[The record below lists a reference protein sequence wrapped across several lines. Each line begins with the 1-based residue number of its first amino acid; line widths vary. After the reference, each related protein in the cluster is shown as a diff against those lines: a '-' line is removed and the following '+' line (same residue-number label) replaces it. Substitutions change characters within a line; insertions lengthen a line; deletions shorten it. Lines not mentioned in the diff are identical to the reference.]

1 MDAPE
6 RISSLGPR
14 CGLEKV
20 SRINLFEKNFWKE
33 FYS

>member
-14 CGLEKV
+14 CWAQKSFPDKFV
-20 SRINLFEKNFWKE
+20 EKNFWKE